1 MIKFNCRKSLYM
13 KSRPILFN
21 FFNKRSPIM
30 KIVRRMYTTD
40 DMNFSNSLIVKT
52 LHNVKHLFMAVFPA
66 FRITFRFVVRTE
78 PAIINTLIGWLN
90 VKIAV
95 EICKIAVVSPSD
107 NSCKQTERCQIG
119 FFKKEQTICRR
130 YTDIV
135 SYLIRYSPEFF
146 IVYMA

>member
-1 MIKFNCRKSLYM
+1 MIKFNCRKSLDM

-40 DMNFSNSLIVKT
+40 DMNFRNSLIVKT

-78 PAIINTLIGWLN
+78 PAIINTLIGWFN
-90 VKIAV
+90 V
-95 EICKIAVVSPSD
+95 KIAVVSPSD